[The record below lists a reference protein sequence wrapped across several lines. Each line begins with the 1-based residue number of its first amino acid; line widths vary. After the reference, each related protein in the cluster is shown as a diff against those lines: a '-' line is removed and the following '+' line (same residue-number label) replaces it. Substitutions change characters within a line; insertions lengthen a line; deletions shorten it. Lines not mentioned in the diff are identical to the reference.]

1 MIKPTIDKAIKF
13 LKQFCKKEN
22 ESCSQYW
29 ERLYRKCLTM
39 VFFDTPVCKEAAN
52 SVVEAGDQTVNCK
65 QTACL
70 ADPTD
75 QGPPTSIMKIRSVLG
90 LTASFAAGVLVATF
104 VSETRISSQ
113 VKYFANAFSLSELRQ
128 QSNILR
134 SLLDEN
140 QPKASQ
146 FLILRMQADL
156 AYFET
161 LASKD
166 DRTLNKTSVCEVVGP
181 RCQARSL
188 PTLKKILVK
197 LNLPK
202 AILKSC
208 LLGAARLLKISLRRV
223 LRVFAKTCQM

>member
-1 MIKPTIDKAIKF
+1 
-13 LKQFCKKEN
+13 
-22 ESCSQYW
+22 
-29 ERLYRKCLTM
+29 
-39 VFFDTPVCKEAAN
+39 
-52 SVVEAGDQTVNCK
+52 
-65 QTACL
+65 
-70 ADPTD
+70 
-75 QGPPTSIMKIRSVLG
+75 MKIRSVLG

-166 DRTLNKTSVCEVVGP
+166 DRTLNKTSVCEVVDTKVSGSLAAYAQKDP
-181 RCQARSL
+181 GQAEL
-188 PTLKKILVK
+188 AQGHLKK
-197 LNLPK
+197 
-202 AILKSC
+202 
-208 LLGAARLLKISLRRV
+208 LLAWCRSP
-223 LRVFAKTCQM
+223 AKD